1 MPITS
6 QRWNF
11 GRNITRAGRGQR
23 CMKNCRLFLYILD
36 DDGSDNVDIDDHDV
50 ENCDK
55 CDDDVG
61 GDTGDRDDYDD
72 DDDNDDD
79 DVSEKN
85 YYQVEARA

>member
-1 MPITS
+1 MEF
-6 QRWNF
+6 WAKYY
-11 GRNITRAGRGQR
+11 AGWTWSEMQEELQAFF
-23 CMKNCRLFLYILD
+23 CILD
-36 DDGSDNVDIDDHDV
+36 DDGYDNVDIDDHDV

-72 DDDNDDD
+72 DADNDDD
-79 DVSEKN
+79 DVPEKN